1 MSDGIKIITT
11 NRKARYEYHF
21 DETVEAGIVLLGT
34 EVKSLREGRANL
46 QDAFCNVSRGE
57 MMMLQCHITP
67 FKHGGHFNHDPVRP
81 RKLLLHRKQI
91 EKWEAAT
98 QQKGYTIIPLKL
110 YFKAGKVKVEIGLAK
125 GKKLYDKRTDIADR
139 ESKRRIERVMR
150 EGRASE

>member
-1 MSDGIKIITT
+1 
-11 NRKARYEYHF
+11 
-21 DETVEAGIVLLGT
+21 
-34 EVKSLREGRANL
+34 
-46 QDAFCNVSRGE
+46 
-57 MMMLQCHITP
+57 
-67 FKHGGHFNHDPVRP
+67 VRP